1 LSSLLAPERSTHATP
16 VAAEQSTVARG
27 SFAPDAARWLLAA
40 SGFLMLAFVSAHL
53 VGNLLAFGSAG
64 AFNDYAH
71 SLRQLGTP
79 LLPESGVLWAARV
92 ALAGA
97 LVVHLGSH
105 LYIMTHPDGPS
116 AITVG
121 PSDALPPWYATLP
134 VAVFQVSGALM
145 VAFLAFHLAQL
156 TFGVIHPAFVAGD
169 PYDNTI
175 VALRFWPVSAAYV
188 CAAVAVGVHLLP
200 GTWTGLRSLGLIR
213 TSTVRLAGIVA
224 PTLAVTVAVGLS
236 SVPVAVLIGILK

>member
-1 LSSLLAPERSTHATP
+1 MSSLLAPERSTHATLVTAGP
-16 VAAEQSTVARG
+16 STVAPG

-40 SGFLMLAFVSAHL
+40 SGFVMLAFVFAHL
-53 VGNLLAFGSAG
+53 VGNLLAFVGAS

-97 LVVHLGSH
+97 LVIHLGSH
-105 LYIMTHPDGPS
+105 LYTMTHPDGSS
-116 AITVG
+116 ALTVG
-121 PSDALPPWYATLP
+121 PSDALPPWYATSP

-145 VAFLAFHLAQL
+145 LAFVAFHLAQL
-156 TFGVIHPAFVAGD
+156 TFGAIHPAFVAAD

-224 PTLAVTVAVGLS
+224 PTVSVTVAAGLS
-236 SVPVAVLIGILK
+236 AVPVAVLLGILR